1 MPYCCRLP
9 LSSTLSSTRRNSAW
23 LVLTPSEKTQP
34 VDERCDAS
42 AVGTHSTP
50 HTPKLRERH
59 VSRRA
64 IATYKWVLGLVGWS
78 EQRTLSRS
86 ARNTLMRHC
95 PTRTVKERRQCARA
109 DAYQRV
115 LSVRCAPLTAPANKN
130 STPHSDCHTW
140 KFFFLKTSRSMCISS
155 GSSTVPWVAKKM
167 HLFGWVR
174 CTESSLWTRETPGE
188 RKWHAQRKR
197 TWLQQLR
204 SLQHCSACLQSY
216 SCCAQCSATEAA
228 GWLVGWLLAWLRFA
242 GVAMGVVRPLLIIQ
256 PHFGAISG
264 VYLTSR

>member
-1 MPYCCRLP
+1 MGIGVGWLVRTTNTVAKRAQHPHETLPDAHCKGAQAVCARRRL
-9 LSSTLSSTRRNSAW
+9 STRAISA
-23 LVLTPSEKTQP
+23 
-34 VDERCDAS
+34 
-42 AVGTHSTP
+42 
-50 HTPKLRERH
+50 LRTSH
-59 VSRRA
+59 
-64 IATYKWVLGLVGWS
+64 
-78 EQRTLSRS
+78 S
-86 ARNTLMRHC
+86 ARQQKLNTAFWL
-95 PTRTVKERRQCARA
+95 
-109 DAYQRV
+109 
-115 LSVRCAPLTAPANKN
+115 
-130 STPHSDCHTW
+130 PHLEV
-140 KFFFLKTSRSMCISS
+140 FFFLKTSRSMCISS

-174 CTESSLWTRETPGE
+174 CAESSLWTRETPGE

-242 GVAMGVVRPLLIIQ
+242 RVAMGVVRPLLIIQ